1 MLNIDLTLP
10 KAPCAVLAL
19 DIVDVTGV
27 HEVNYE
33 GRLHKHA
40 LDTDGK
46 IKGVTD
52 ALRQKTV
59 ERSPDVIFSTAKK
72 QLEDKEGCQIEGQV
86 RMHKVPGNF
95 HLSSHDCPD
104 TVMKLM

>member
-1 MLNIDLTLP
+1 MTRSKFFTLSTTPLTLHYHVSLQFLLNIDLTLP
-10 KAPCAVLAL
+10 KAPCAILAL

-59 ERSPDVIFSTAKK
+59 ERSPDVIYGTAKK
-72 QLEDKEGCQIEGQV
+72 
-86 RMHKVPGNF
+86 
-95 HLSSHDCPD
+95 
-104 TVMKLM
+104 